1 MLSNNVN
8 VSVFYRPLLENSW
21 RGNTLIFFL
30 QHFPDAFLNRFVF
43 VTQSPVCVCV
53 CLRYKLPVSFYTRKS
68 FVCTEVD
75 KKITKHCVW
84 QIHPSTER
92 GWPYRPTYHA
102 NLFFFLSLLHAY
114 TDIISPGD
122 RPILKF
128 INEFL
133 LRVCTLFVKI
143 IWLQS

>member
-21 RGNTLIFFL
+21 RGNTLIFF
-30 QHFPDAFLNRFVF
+30 FTTFSRRVF
-43 VTQSPVCVCV
+43 EPFCFRNAITRVCVCV

-102 NLFFFLSLLHAY
+102 NLFFFFITTTRLYRHY
-114 TDIISPGD
+114 FPRRPTDF
-122 RPILKF
+122 K
-128 INEFL
+128 
-133 LRVCTLFVKI
+133 VY
-143 IWLQS
+143 